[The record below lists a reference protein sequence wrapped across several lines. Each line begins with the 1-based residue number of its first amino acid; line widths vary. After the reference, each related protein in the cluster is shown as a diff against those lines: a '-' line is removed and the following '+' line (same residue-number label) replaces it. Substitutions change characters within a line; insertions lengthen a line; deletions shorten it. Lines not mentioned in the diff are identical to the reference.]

1 MNTNAMI
8 KTHGWQLDNLV
19 FATFIAGVEHYGSTT
34 DGRIYWIERNDV
46 DLAGIQ
52 IKDEVLIP
60 RQQIVQES
68 YQPRIYGARTYNNTP
83 RTGQVPNIEI
93 HDIFSTVKLSN
104 NTIDL
109 MVGSATNAATNQ
121 NNYFGLPVS
130 MEPTELIGDT
140 DQTNFGGGLLDSD
153 FRDTEQVVACRSRK
167 WLVDLGGFTEKDF
180 GIYTNPGDTGMAPQ
194 VAQFPM
200 RNIFDSS
207 WGSGDAVAS
216 NYLYHV
222 RIMISTI
229 DRTNTFASL
238 PESATNTGWFIAI
251 PPSIQYLTADVEKPS
266 FLEQM
271 TMIRRS
277 RAI

>member
-1 MNTNAMI
+1 MNSNAMI
-8 KTHGWQLDNLV
+8 KTHGWQLNNTV

-34 DGRIYWIERNDV
+34 DGRIFWIERNDV

-68 YQPRIYGARTYNNTP
+68 YQPRIFGARVYDNNP
-83 RTGQVPNIEI
+83 LTGQVPNIEV
-93 HDIFSTVKLSN
+93 HDIFSTVKLSE

-109 MVGSATNAATNQ
+109 MVGSATNLQTND

-130 MEPTELIGDT
+130 MEPTELIGTT
-140 DQTNFGGGLLDSD
+140 DQTNFGGGLLDTD

-167 WLVDLGGFTEKDF
+167 WIADLGGFLERDF
-180 GIYTNPGDTGMAPQ
+180 GLYTGSGAGMAPQ

-216 NYLYHV
+216 NYLHHV
-222 RIMISTI
+222 RIMISTM
-229 DRTNTFASL
+229 DRTNDYNVL
-238 PESATNTGWFIAI
+238 PESFTSSGWFIAI
-251 PPSIQYLTADVEKPS
+251 PPSIQYLTADVTKPS

>member
-1 MNTNAMI
+1 MNSNAMI
-8 KTHGWQLDNLV
+8 KTSGYQINDNV
-19 FATFIAGVEHYGSTT
+19 YSTFTTGVEHYGGTT
-34 DGRIYWIERNDV
+34 DGRLYWIERNDV

-60 RQQIVQES
+60 RQMIVQES
-68 YQPRIYGARTYNNTP
+68 YQPRIYGQRLYENKLLH
-83 RTGQVPNIEI
+83 GQVQNIEI

-109 MVGSATNAATNQ
+109 MVGSITNVASSQ

-130 MEPTELIGDT
+130 MEPTVLIGTT
-140 DQTNFGGGLLDSD
+140 DQTNFGGDLLISD
-153 FRDTEQVVACRSRK
+153 YRDTEQIVACRSRK
-167 WLVDLGGFTEKDF
+167 WLADLSGFLERDFTIGGTA
-180 GIYTNPGDTGMAPQ
+180 GTMNAQ
-194 VAQFPM
+194 VAQIPM

-229 DRTNTFASL
+229 DRTNDYNGFPAS
-238 PESATNTGWFIAI
+238 SGATGWFIAI

>member
-1 MNTNAMI
+1 MNSNAMI
-8 KTHGWQLDNLV
+8 KTHGYQINNTTWE
-19 FATFIAGVEHYGSTT
+19 TFRAGVEHYGGTT
-34 DGRIYWIERNDV
+34 DGRLYWIERNDV

-60 RQQIVQES
+60 RQMIVQES
-68 YQPRIYGARTYNNTP
+68 YAPRINGSRMYNNIIYHN
-83 RTGQVPNIEI
+83 QVQNIEI

-109 MVGSATNAATNQ
+109 MVGAYTNVQTND

-130 MEPTELIGDT
+130 MQPTALIGTT
-140 DQTNFGGGLLDSD
+140 DQTNFGGGLLDTD
-153 FRDTEQVVACRSRK
+153 FRDTEQIVACRSRK
-167 WLVDLGGFTEKDF
+167 WVADLSGFVE
-180 GIYTNPGDTGMAPQ
+180 
-194 VAQFPM
+194 
-200 RNIFDSS
+200 FDSS

-216 NYLYHV
+216 NYLHHV
-222 RIMISTI
+222 RIMVSTM
-229 DRTNTFASL
+229 DRTNAFNDF
-238 PESATNTGWFIAI
+238 PESSDATGWFIAI
-251 PPSIQYLTADVEKPS
+251 PPSIQYLTAEVAKPS

>member
-1 MNTNAMI
+1 MNSNAMI
-8 KTHGWQLDNLV
+8 KTSGYQINDNV
-19 FATFIAGVEHYGSTT
+19 YSTFTTGVEHYGGTT
-34 DGRIYWIERNDV
+34 DGRLYWIERNDV

-60 RQQIVQES
+60 RQMIVQES
-68 YQPRIYGARTYNNTP
+68 YQPRIYGQRLYENKLLH
-83 RTGQVPNIEI
+83 GQVQNIEI

-109 MVGSATNAATNQ
+109 MVGSITNVASSQ

-130 MEPTELIGDT
+130 MEPTVLIGTT
-140 DQTNFGGGLLDSD
+140 DQTNFGGDLLISD
-153 FRDTEQVVACRSRK
+153 YRDTEQIVACRSRK
-167 WLVDLGGFTEKDF
+167 WLADLSGFLERDFTIGGTA
-180 GIYTNPGDTGMAPQ
+180 GTMNAQ
-194 VAQFPM
+194 VAQIPM

-207 WGSGDAVAS
+207 GGSGDAVAS

-229 DRTNTFASL
+229 DRTNDYNGFPAS
-238 PESATNTGWFIAI
+238 SGATGWFIAI

>member
-1 MNTNAMI
+1 MKSNTMI
-8 KTHGWQLDNLV
+8 KTSGYQINNTTYN
-19 FATFIAGVEHYGSTT
+19 TFTTGVEHYGGTT
-34 DGRIYWIERNDV
+34 DGRLYWIERNDV

-52 IKDEVLIP
+52 INDEVLIP
-60 RQQIVQES
+60 RQMIVQES
-68 YQPRIYGARTYNNTP
+68 YQPRIYGQRMYGNTLLH
-83 RTGQVPNIEI
+83 GQVQNIEI

-109 MVGSATNAATNQ
+109 MVGSITNVATSQ

-130 MEPTELIGDT
+130 MEPTVLIDGT
-140 DQTNFGGGLLDSD
+140 DQTNFGGDLLTTD

-167 WLVDLGGFTEKDF
+167 WIADLSGFAERDF
-180 GIYTNPGDTGMAPQ
+180 NIGTLAGTMAAQ
-194 VAQFPM
+194 VAQIPM

-216 NYLYHV
+216 DVLHHV
-222 RIMISTI
+222 RIMISTM
-229 DRTNTFASL
+229 DRTNDFSGL
-238 PESATNTGWFIAI
+238 PESSSATSWFIAI
-251 PPSIQYLTADVEKPS
+251 PPSIQYLTAEVTKPS

-277 RAI
+277 RAL

>member
-1 MNTNAMI
+1 MNSNTMI
-8 KTHGWQLDNLV
+8 KTHGYLV
-19 FATFIAGVEHYGSTT
+19 NNTTYATFTAGVEHYGGTT
-34 DGRIYWIERNDV
+34 DGRLYWIERNDV

-52 IKDEVLIP
+52 IKEEVLIP
-60 RQQIVQES
+60 RQMIVQES
-68 YQPRIYGARTYNNTP
+68 YQPRIYGVREYNGVGAN
-83 RTGQVPNIEI
+83 GQVMNMEI
-93 HDIFSTVKLSN
+93 HDLFSTVKLSN

-109 MVGSATNAATNQ
+109 MVGSFTNAATNQ

-130 MEPTELIGDT
+130 MEPTALIGTT

-167 WLVDLGGFTEKDF
+167 WIADLSGFNEKDF
-180 GIYTNPGDTGMAPQ
+180 ILGTAPNSMNAQ
-194 VAQFPM
+194 VAQIPM

-216 NYLYHV
+216 NQLHHV
-222 RIMISTI
+222 RIMISTM
-229 DRTNTFASL
+229 DRTNDFNGL
-238 PESATNTGWFIAI
+238 PESSATSGWFIAV

-277 RAI
+277 RAL

>member
-1 MNTNAMI
+1 MNSNAMI
-8 KTHGWQLDNLV
+8 KTHGWLLNNTV
-19 FATFIAGVEHYGSTT
+19 FGTFTNGVELYGSTT

-60 RQQIVQES
+60 RQMIVQET
-68 YQPRIYGARTYNNTP
+68 YAPRIFGDRFYADARK
-83 RTGQVPNIEI
+83 TGQLPNCEV
-93 HDIFSTVKLSN
+93 HDIFSTVKLST

-109 MVGSATNAATNQ
+109 MVGSATNAGTIQ

-130 MEPTELIGDT
+130 MEPTAFIGDS
-140 DQTNFGGGLLDSD
+140 DQTNFSGLLSD
-153 FRDTEQVVACRSRK
+153 TDYRDTEQIVACVSRR
-167 WLVDLGGFTEKDF
+167 WEADLNGFDITEINSQDA
-180 GIYTNPGDTGMAPQ
+180 DVRQM
-194 VAQFPM
+194 PM
-200 RNIFDSS
+200 RLSFRND

-222 RIMISTI
+222 RIMISTM
-229 DRTNTFASL
+229 DRSNAFGSL
-238 PESATNTGWFIAI
+238 PESVASSGWFIAI

>member
-1 MNTNAMI
+1 MNSNAMI
-8 KTHGWQLDNLV
+8 KTHGWQLNNTV

-60 RQQIVQES
+60 RQQIVQEA
-68 YQPRIYGARTYNNTP
+68 YQPRIFGARMYDGNVL
-83 RTGQVPNIEI
+83 TGQIPNIEI

-109 MVGSATNAATNQ
+109 MVGSSTNAATNT

-130 MEPTELIGDT
+130 MEPTVLIGNT

-167 WLVDLGGFTEKDF
+167 WIADLGGFIEKDF
-180 GIYTNPGDTGMAPQ
+180 GLYTGAGGGMDPQ

-222 RIMISTI
+222 RIMISTM
-229 DRTNTFASL
+229 DRTNSYVAL
-238 PESATNTGWFIAI
+238 PESTNTTNWFIAI

>member
-1 MNTNAMI
+1 MNSNAMI
-8 KTHGWQLDNLV
+8 KTHGWQLNDT
-19 FATFIAGVEHYGSTT
+19 TFGTFTNGVELYGSTS

-60 RQQIVQES
+60 RQMIVQES
-68 YQPRIYGARTYNNTP
+68 YAPRIFGERAYNDINK
-83 RTGQVPNIEI
+83 TGQLPNCEV
-93 HDIFSTVKLSN
+93 HDIFSTVRLST

-109 MVGSATNAATNQ
+109 MVGSATNAGTIQ

-130 MEPTELIGDT
+130 MEPTAFIGDS
-140 DQTNFGGGLLDSD
+140 DQTNFSALLSD
-153 FRDTEQVVACRSRK
+153 TDYRDTEQIVACVSRR
-167 WLVDLGGFTEKDF
+167 WEVDLGGFSSVDIANQNADVRT
-180 GIYTNPGDTGMAPQ
+180 M
-194 VAQFPM
+194 PM
-200 RNIFDSS
+200 RLTFRND

-216 NYLYHV
+216 NYLHHV
-222 RIMISTI
+222 RIMISTM
-229 DRTNTFASL
+229 DRKNAFGAL
-238 PESATNTGWFIAI
+238 PESKTTTGWFVAI

>member
-1 MNTNAMI
+1 MNSNAMI
-8 KTHGWQLDNLV
+8 KTHGWLINNTTWD
-19 FATFIAGVEHYGSTT
+19 TFRAGVEHYGGTT
-34 DGRIYWIERNDV
+34 DGRLYWIERNDV

-60 RQQIVQES
+60 RQMIVQES
-68 YQPRIYGARTYNNTP
+68 YAPRINGSRMYNNIIFHN
-83 RTGQVPNIEI
+83 QVQNIEI

-109 MVGSATNAATNQ
+109 MVGAYTNVQTND

-130 MEPTELIGDT
+130 MEPTALIGNT
-140 DQTNFGGGLLDSD
+140 DQTNFGGGLLDKD
-153 FRDTEQVVACRSRK
+153 FRDTEQIVACRSRK
-167 WLVDLGGFTEKDF
+167 WVADLSGFVEEDF
-180 GIYTNPGDTGMAPQ
+180 TIGTVKGKMAAQ
-194 VAQFPM
+194 VAQIPM
-200 RNIFDSS
+200 RNTFDSS

-216 NYLYHV
+216 NYLHHV
-222 RIMISTI
+222 RIMVSTM
-229 DRTNTFASL
+229 DRTNAFNDF
-238 PESATNTGWFIAI
+238 PESSDTTGWFIAI
-251 PPSIQYLTADVEKPS
+251 PPSIQYLTAEVTKPS

>member
-1 MNTNAMI
+1 M
-8 KTHGWQLDNLV
+8 
-19 FATFIAGVEHYGSTT
+19 
-34 DGRIYWIERNDV
+34 
-46 DLAGIQ
+46 
-52 IKDEVLIP
+52 LIP

-68 YQPRIYGARTYNNTP
+68 YQPRIFGARMYDNLELS
-83 RTGQVPNIEI
+83 GQIPNIEI

-109 MVGSATNAATNQ
+109 MVGSSTNVATNQ

-167 WLVDLGGFTEKDF
+167 WITDLGGFLERDF
-180 GIYTNPGDTGMAPQ
+180 KLSLGTPGSGMAPQ

-200 RNIFDSS
+200 RKIFDSS

-222 RIMISTI
+222 RIMISTM
-229 DRTNTFASL
+229 DRTNAALHL
-238 PESATNTGWFIAI
+238 PESTSTTNWFIAI

>member
-1 MNTNAMI
+1 MNSNAMI
-8 KTHGWQLDNLV
+8 KTSGWQLNNTV

-60 RQQIVQES
+60 RQMIVQES
-68 YQPRIYGARTYNNTP
+68 YQPRIYGGRMYDGDVK
-83 RTGQVPNIEI
+83 TGQVPNIEV
-93 HDIFSTVKLSN
+93 HDIFSTVKLSE

-109 MVGSATNAATNQ
+109 MVGSATNVATNQ

-130 MEPTELIGDT
+130 FEPTVLIDDT

-167 WLVDLGGFTEKDF
+167 WIADLGGFLERDF
-180 GIYTNPGDTGMAPQ
+180 GLDPGTGIGMNAQ

-216 NYLYHV
+216 NYLHHV

-229 DRTNTFASL
+229 DRTNDYASL
-238 PESATNTGWFIAI
+238 PESSNTTQWFIAI
-251 PPSIQYLTADVEKPS
+251 PPSIQYLTAEVTKPS

>member
-1 MNTNAMI
+1 MNSNAMI
-8 KTHGWQLDNLV
+8 KTHGWQISDGTYN
-19 FATFIAGVEHYGSTT
+19 TFRNGVEHYGGTT
-34 DGRIYWIERNDV
+34 DGRLYWIERNDV

-52 IKDEVLIP
+52 IKEEVLIP
-60 RQQIVQES
+60 RQMIVQES
-68 YQPRIYGARTYNNTP
+68 YPPRIMGQRLYDNVIFH
-83 RTGQVPNIEI
+83 GQVQNIEI

-109 MVGSATNAATNQ
+109 MVGSFSNPATNQ

-140 DQTNFGGGLLDSD
+140 DQTNFGGGLLTTD

-167 WLVDLGGFTEKDF
+167 WIADLSGFNETDF
-180 GIYTNPGDTGMAPQ
+180 TVGAVKGTMAAA
-194 VAQFPM
+194 VAQIPM

-222 RIMISTI
+222 RIMISTM
-229 DRTNTFASL
+229 DRTNDYTGL
-238 PESATNTGWFIAI
+238 PESSNVTGWYIAI
-251 PPSIQYLTADVEKPS
+251 PPSIQYLTAEVTKPS

-277 RAI
+277 RAL